1 MPRALNLFAIVSLA
15 VAGCNGKSS
24 DGNGT
29 GGTGQT
35 GGTGGGPP
43 APLGTLWVGGSGSL
57 SPAALVDGGETP
69 AFDQNCFPPTY
80 SPVNP
85 LDGVA
90 VIDGQ
95 GNLWSQFA
103 DGTVGQADSAP
114 IYKWSASQ
122 LASCASSTPDIFP
135 LTDEVYC
142 GGEGGGCDPF
152 FSVLAFDSE
161 GNLWGSE
168 ITGQPAAIFV
178 YRASDLAG
186 TGQSLTAAVQ
196 IGAQECGPIDALCSP
211 VGLAFDSSG
220 YLWIGNG
227 YSVIAYSPATQLAVL
242 AGDAGSPAADLLIT
256 TPQALAFDGGG
267 RGYYLHY
274 SYNYLAFDRSGN
286 LWATVDN
293 GQGDLEHQIVEFSKA
308 QLQSLATDK
317 TPTPVLTVTETS
329 FQRGHTFLGWE
340 ALAFDT
346 DGNLWSG
353 ASMFEPNLYRF
364 SPASLADGGLPD
376 ITLEVSGDPSISLIF
391 DPIPPG
397 LPLLP

>member
-1 MPRALNLFAIVSLA
+1 
-15 VAGCNGKSS
+15 
-24 DGNGT
+24 
-29 GGTGQT
+29 
-35 GGTGGGPP
+35 
-43 APLGTLWVGGSGSL
+43 
-57 SPAALVDGGETP
+57 
-69 AFDQNCFPPTY
+69 
-80 SPVNP
+80 
-85 LDGVA
+85 
-90 VIDGQ
+90 
-95 GNLWSQFA
+95 
-103 DGTVGQADSAP
+103 
-114 IYKWSASQ
+114 
-122 LASCASSTPDIFP
+122 
-135 LTDEVYC
+135 
-142 GGEGGGCDPF
+142 
-152 FSVLAFDSE
+152 
-161 GNLWGSE
+161 
-168 ITGQPAAIFV
+168 
-178 YRASDLAG
+178 
-186 TGQSLTAAVQ
+186 
-196 IGAQECGPIDALCSP
+196 
-211 VGLAFDSSG
+211 
-220 YLWIGNG
+220 
-227 YSVIAYSPATQLAVL
+227 
-242 AGDAGSPAADLLIT
+242 LIT